1 VRRAALLLLVA
12 LALPGAAIAQEVDL
26 KFGQSVTVRG
36 TKIDYVLD
44 LGLAAMA
51 PTRIGVDATV
61 DLTDLQRRLPAL
73 LAGTP
78 VVDNCGVR
86 IALQS
91 IEADAE
97 EEAVIVTGRLDA
109 ELFDCERTGAAAWQR
124 GATERVEEIDFRAAV
139 SAELREGCVVF
150 LLRDLDFTSQEN
162 IPAID
167 TGSGRVAAA
176 RTLLVEAAGVLLEEV
191 PFCPALPAELAVL
204 DPTYESGVP
213 EEIGDGGLGVA
224 LRGSIDAST
233 TTVLAVLRLLQER
246 GVLPPRP

>member
-1 VRRAALLLLVA
+1 MRGAALLLA
-12 LALPGAAIAQEVDL
+12 LALPGAGFAQEVDL
-26 KFGQSVTVRG
+26 EFGQSVTVRG
-36 TKIDYVLD
+36 TRIDYVLD
-44 LGLAAMA
+44 LALAAAA

-78 VVDNCGVR
+78 LVDNCGVR

-91 IEADAE
+91 VDAE
-97 EEAVIVTGRLDA
+97 AEEAAVVVTGRLEA
-109 ELFDCERTGAAAWQR
+109 ELFDCERTGPAAWQR
-124 GATERVEEIDFRAAV
+124 GATERVEEIDFRASV
-139 SAELREGCVVF
+139 SAELREECVVF
-150 LLRDLDFTSQEN
+150 LLRDLDFTSQES

-176 RTLLVEAAGVLLEEV
+176 RTLLLEATALLLEEV
-191 PFCPALPAELAVL
+191 PFCPALPAELAML
-204 DPTYESGVP
+204 DPSYESGVP

-233 TTVLAVLRLLQER
+233 ATVVEVLRLLQER